1 MRTASHSGIGGPV
14 PGLISIDRTWIRGH
28 SQHVAMVWHYWET
41 FVGARYLCGH
51 IRDRLARVFHV
62 WLLISGLD
70 QYGCVFCGE
79 SVGFGE
85 FGLA

>member
-1 MRTASHSGIGGPV
+1 
-14 PGLISIDRTWIRGH
+14 
-28 SQHVAMVWHYWET
+28 MVWHYWET